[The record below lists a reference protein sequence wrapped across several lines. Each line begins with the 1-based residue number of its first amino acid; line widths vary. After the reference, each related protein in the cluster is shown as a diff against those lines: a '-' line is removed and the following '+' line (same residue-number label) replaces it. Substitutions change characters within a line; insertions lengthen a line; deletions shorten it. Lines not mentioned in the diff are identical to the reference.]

1 MDDMM
6 NDEIVLC
13 AASAYEE
20 KFYLNPEFDQC
31 ILRVNRP
38 SFTDK

>member
-20 KFYLNPEFDQC
+20 KFYLNPEFDRKRQ
-31 ILRVNRP
+31 ILMR
-38 SFTDK
+38 